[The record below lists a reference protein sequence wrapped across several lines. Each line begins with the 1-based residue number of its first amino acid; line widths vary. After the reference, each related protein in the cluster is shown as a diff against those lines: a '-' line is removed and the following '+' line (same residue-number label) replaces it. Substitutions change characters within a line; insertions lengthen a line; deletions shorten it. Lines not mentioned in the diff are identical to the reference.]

1 MRPSTQG
8 QGNFAVSLEIS
19 GDDLERLTNESGG
32 HRWQR
37 VPPTENRGRVH
48 TSTVTVS
55 VTDPD
60 NTTEFVLAEQDLSVS
75 WFSGTGKGGQN
86 RNKVQACCRLT
97 HLPSGITVTAQTR
110 SRETSYKQA
119 KTELESRLH
128 QQHSAHHHAQVA
140 ADKRTQVGSGQRG
153 DKIRTYR
160 LQHDD
165 IADHRTGKTIN
176 FATKLGKDL
185 WSCGLIMASAIGNIV
200 ELISPDRSLRM
211 ALRKLGRQTS

>member
-1 MRPSTQG
+1 VRPSTKG
-8 QGNFAVSLEIS
+8 QGDFAVSLEIS
-19 GDDLERLTNESGG
+19 GDNLEKLSNESGG

-37 VPPTENRGRVH
+37 IPPTEKRDRVH

-60 NTTEFVLAEQDLSVS
+60 SQSEFVFAEQDLSLS

-86 RNKVQACCRLT
+86 RNKVQSCCRLT
-97 HLPSGITVTAQTR
+97 HVPSGITITAQTR
-110 SRETSYKQA
+110 SRENSYKQA
-119 KTELESRLH
+119 RTELEQKLYQIHCSEF
-128 QQHSAHHHAQVA
+128 QQKIS

-165 IADHRTGKTIN
+165 ITDHRTGKSIN
-176 FATKLGKDL
+176 CRELSKGMIDKL
-185 WSCGLIMASAIGNIV
+185 WH
-200 ELISPDRSLRM
+200 
-211 ALRKLGRQTS
+211 

>member
-1 MRPSTQG
+1 MTVRPSTQG

-19 GDDLERLTNESGG
+19 GDNLEKLTNESGG

-37 VPPTENRGRVH
+37 IPPTENRGRVH

-60 NTTEFVLAEQDLSVS
+60 TVSEFVLNPQDLSVS

-119 KTELESRLH
+119 KTELESRLN
-128 QQHSAHHHAQVA
+128 QQHRAEHHAQVA

-176 FATKLGKDL
+176 CRQLNKGMLDL
-185 WSCGLIMASAIGNIV
+185 LW
-200 ELISPDRSLRM
+200 
-211 ALRKLGRQTS
+211 